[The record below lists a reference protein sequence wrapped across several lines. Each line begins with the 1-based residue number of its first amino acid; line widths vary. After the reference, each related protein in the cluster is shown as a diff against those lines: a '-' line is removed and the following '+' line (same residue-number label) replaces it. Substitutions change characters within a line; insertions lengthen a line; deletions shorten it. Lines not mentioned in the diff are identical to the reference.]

1 MRIGPNQINC
11 QKLMVH
17 QTEMQTT
24 EKHKYLGDTIS
35 NNDANIKER
44 CKTGHSAI
52 AQIKSVLNEARFG
65 KFKVQTGLIMRDS
78 IFVSKVLL
86 NSEVWHSVTKSQ
98 VEDLEVVDRLLLRQ
112 ILEAH
117 CKTGL
122 EWIYFDTGKL

>member
-1 MRIGPNQINC
+1 
-11 QKLMVH
+11 
-17 QTEMQTT
+17 MQTT

-35 NNDANIKER
+35 SSGNNDAKTKER

-65 KFKVQTGLIMRDS
+65 KFKVQTCLIMRDS

-98 VEDLEVVDRLLLRQ
+98 VEDHELYSRENFL
-112 ILEAH
+112 A
-117 CKTGL
+117 
-122 EWIYFDTGKL
+122 